1 MAQFTIGPVQQVSD
15 FLAFTLPSN
24 FQVDQS
30 TDPPT
35 LLYSQSVLA
44 VNSTDL
50 NQAVANG
57 LRQGMI
63 GVSPEQLRGKR
74 LQSIGSGAIVTDR
87 AVTVENALVAA
98 GAPGSESDLVG
109 DILTFS
115 DVDSDADTPQDP
127 AGPDESG
134 DVGSSQVLAYV
145 VLPPMSYF
153 RTLAT
158 AGKGIP
164 RIDSFLQF
172 TTTFPAAVERQ
183 TYIKN
188 NFGVNGRIVP
198 IAIELA
204 QGADIEVDITL
215 LKQFSSSV
223 GAGGDTGAV
232 IQVDNSLT
240 SPNLYKTAKL
250 ESKNIIESAVQ
261 NLFFTQGRVESALI
275 NNHFDVPTA
284 TSGDNSNLIANT
296 EFVQTAIADLV
307 DSAPNT
313 LNTLNEL
320 AASLGDDANF
330 ATTTATS
337 LGNLRTTITT
347 QADGSFSP
355 YTTTNYINSATSIK
369 DADMKLDTQIKT
381 VADNLAVANSN
392 HQALQTL
399 VGVVPTTSNFLDSNS
414 TFGRQLELLDAQLK
428 TVTDNS
434 SSGGEAA
441 TLQDIADVETSINTV
456 EASIGLGTDGSY
468 TSPSAVTGGS
478 HSASDS
484 IYSHTANHDVG
495 NVADYNANIIN
506 NLISI
511 DTVVHNL
518 FTAIGTDQKAGEL
531 TGVDA
536 GNYTASNVLK
546 TALLNLDSQ
555 VKTNTDAISVL
566 SNAGGWNTSSMIS
579 SATSTGTSTDY
590 ANTYSHPLFVSGRT
604 HGASS
609 AQPIYIRR
617 TSDNQDLGSIGNV
630 LQQDGDS
637 GTYDF
642 YAVVLP
648 PGYSLQSSSPF
659 TVEFA
664 MPLILN

>member
-15 FLAFTLPSN
+15 LYGFTLPSN
-24 FQVDQS
+24 FVVDNS
-30 TDPPT
+30 TTPPT
-35 LLYSQSVLA
+35 LVYSQSVLA
-44 VNSTDL
+44 VNSTDV
-50 NQAVANG
+50 QTAVASG
-57 LRQGMI
+57 LRVNMI

-74 LQSIGSGAIVTDR
+74 IQSIGNGAIVTDR
-87 AVTVENALVAA
+87 AVETINSAVAA
-98 GAPGSESDLVG
+98 GAPGSEADLVG
-109 DILTFS
+109 DMLVFS
-115 DVDSDADTPQDP
+115 DIDSDADTPQEP
-127 AGPDESG
+127 AGAGASG
-134 DVGSSQVLAYV
+134 DAGSSQVLAFCV
-145 VLPPMSYF
+145 FPPMSYF

-172 TTTFPAAVERQ
+172 TTTYAAAVERQ
-183 TYIKN
+183 TYIKQ
-188 NFGVNGRIVP
+188 NFGVVGRIIP

-232 IQVDNSLT
+232 IQVDNTLT
-240 SPNLYKTAKL
+240 SPTLYKTAKL

-275 NNHFDVPTA
+275 GNHFSVPTA
-284 TSGDNSNLIANT
+284 TSGDNSGLIANT
-296 EFVQTAIADLV
+296 QFVQNAVSDLV

-330 ATTTATS
+330 ATTTATN

-347 QADGSFSP
+347 EADGSFST
-355 YTTTNYINSATSIK
+355 YTSTNYINSATSIK
-369 DADMKLDTQIKT
+369 DADVKLDAQIKS

-399 VGVVPTTSNFLDSNS
+399 VGVVPTTSNFLESNS
-414 TFGRQLELLDAQLK
+414 TFGRQLELLDAQLQ
-428 TVTDNS
+428 TVTNNS
-434 SSGGEAA
+434 SSGGQAA
-441 TLQDIADVETSINTV
+441 TLQDITNVETSINTV

-468 TSPSAVTGGS
+468 TSPSTVTAGS
-478 HSASDS
+478 HVSTDS
-484 IYSHTANHDVG
+484 IYSHPANHDVG
-495 NVADYNANIIN
+495 NSANYNTNIIN
-506 NLISI
+506 NLVAV

-579 SATSTGTSTDY
+579 SASSTNTATGY
-590 ANTYSHPLFVSGRT
+590 YNTYSHPLFVSGRT
-604 HGASS
+604 NSTS
-609 AQPIYIRR
+609 PQPIEIKR
-617 TSDNQDLGSIGNV
+617 TSDNASLGSVGNV

-642 YAVVLP
+642 FAVILP
-648 PGYSLQSSSPF
+648 PGYSLQSSSSF
-659 TVEFA
+659 SVEFA
-664 MPLILN
+664 IPLILN